1 MASLRYITVENF
13 KTERGFTRDIDL
25 SYQTF
30 GLPLGE
36 APIVLVNHALTGNS
50 TLIGENAWL
59 DQIVGEK
66 KTIDLNRF
74 TVLAFNIPG
83 NGYSGEVEDLIFNYK
98 DFTLDDIARI
108 FIEGLQL
115 LKIDKLYA
123 ILGCSI
129 GGALT
134 WHIAVNQPD
143 LAIHI
148 IPVAAH
154 HTANDWVLAN
164 CNVQEAILNNS
175 SAPIEDARRH
185 AMTFY
190 RTPASLNQKFNR
202 EKKKG
207 KFKVQDWLDFHGK
220 ALKSRYKLPAYRLL
234 NHLLSTI
241 DISKGTGDWLKA
253 AQKIK
258 SQIHLITV
266 NSDQF
271 FLAEDNWNTYVQ
283 LSETNTN
290 ITIGEIKS
298 IHGHDA
304 FLIEHQQLANLLQ
317 PIFQNIKTKNEKN
330 TAHLVWHR

>member
-13 KTERGFTRDIDL
+13 KTEKGFTRDLDL
-25 SYQTF
+25 SYQII
-30 GLPLGE
+30 GQALGE

-50 TLIGENAWL
+50 TLVGESGWFNE
-59 DQIVGEK
+59 IVGEE
-66 KTIDLNRF
+66 KTIDLNKF

-83 NGYSGEVEDLIFNYK
+83 NGYSGDVEDLIFNYK
-98 DFTLDDIARI
+98 DFTIDDVARL
-108 FIEGLQL
+108 FVEGLRLLGIEQL
-115 LKIDKLYA
+115 FA
-123 ILGCSI
+123 IIGCSI

-134 WHIAVNQPD
+134 WHMAVHHPK
-143 LAIHI
+143 LAEHI
-148 IPVAAH
+148 IPVATH

-164 CNVQEAILNNS
+164 CSIQEAILSHS
-175 SAPIEDARRH
+175 SEPIEDARRH

-202 EKKKG
+202 EKEG
-207 KFKVQDWLDFHGK
+207 KTFKVQDWLDFHGK
-220 ALKSRYKLPAYRLL
+220 ALKNRYKLPAYRLM

-241 DISKGTGDWLKA
+241 DITKGTGDWLIVAK
-253 AQKIK
+253 QIC
-258 SQIHLITV
+258 SQIHIITV

-283 LSETNTN
+283 LSEHHPYV
-290 ITIGEIKS
+290 TIGEIKS

-317 PIFQNIKTKNEKN
+317 PIFQQIKTSNEKN